1 MNLKRLNEWVEFLR
15 NVAALLFM
23 PAVSLMAAAIVAIL
37 MIAFAGHA
45 DPIVVQMVVRFLGWT
60 LMGLVLLLGCAL
72 FWIQRRDLPDITIKT
87 PGGLEVSL
95 DNGDEKEV
103 PHDQV

>member
-1 MNLKRLNEWVEFLR
+1 MNLKRLHEWVEFLR
-15 NVAALLFM
+15 SVAALLFM
-23 PAVSLMAAAIVAIL
+23 PAVSVMAAGIVAIL
-37 MIAFAGHA
+37 MFSFAGHT

-95 DNGDEKEV
+95 DNNAEERTD
-103 PHDQV
+103 DQV

>member
-1 MNLKRLNEWVEFLR
+1 MKHQYWDE
-15 NVAALLFM
+15 AA
-23 PAVSLMAAAIVAIL
+23 AAAIVAIL

-45 DPIVVQMVVRFLGWT
+45 DPIVVQMVVRLLGWT

-103 PHDQV
+103 QDDQV